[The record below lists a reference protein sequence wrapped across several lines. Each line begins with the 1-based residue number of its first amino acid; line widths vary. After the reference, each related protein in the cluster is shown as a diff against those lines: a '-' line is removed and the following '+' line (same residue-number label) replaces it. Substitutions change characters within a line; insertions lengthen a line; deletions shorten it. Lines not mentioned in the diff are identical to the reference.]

1 MTENASSFKYHRIF
15 SGNLKVSHF
24 EKPQIHCSN
33 IWYSYACP
41 CALLPAGTG
50 RRQAA
55 YKH

>member
-1 MTENASSFKYHRIF
+1 MTENASSFKYHQIF